1 MQAHL
6 TEEQIFESLLE
17 TNDAKDTAVL
27 EHLAA
32 CPACSGELN
41 RLRTVTSTLRDS
53 ARAQAEKPEGFWARQ
68 RSAAASHSSETAARP
83 LAWAAALA
91 AAVLAATLL
100 QEPRPVPPALPAPD
114 PDHALMVAVEEA
126 TRREVPQA
134 LAPMALLTQEISRN
148 VKPTGPGR
156 QSKGDSR

>member
-17 TNDAKDTAVL
+17 PKDAAAQ

-32 CPACSGELN
+32 CAACSSELA
-41 RLRTVTSTLRDS
+41 RLRQETSVLRDS
-53 ARAQAEKPEGFWARQ
+53 ARVQAEKPEAFWTRQ
-68 RSAAASHSSETAARP
+68 RAAASVRSPQSSVRP
-83 LAWAAALA
+83 LAWAATVAVAL
-91 AAVLAATLL
+91 LAATLL
-100 QEPRPVPPALPAPD
+100 HEPRPVAPATPPPD
-114 PDHALMVAVEEA
+114 PDHALMVAVEQA

-134 LAPMALLTQEISRN
+134 LAPAALLTQEISRN

-156 QSKGDSR
+156 QSKGESR